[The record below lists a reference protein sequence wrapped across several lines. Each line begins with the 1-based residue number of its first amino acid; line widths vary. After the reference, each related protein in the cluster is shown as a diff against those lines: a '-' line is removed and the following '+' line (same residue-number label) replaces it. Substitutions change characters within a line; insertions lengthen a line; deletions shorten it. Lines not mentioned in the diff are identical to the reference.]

1 MTKTHKKSVTDA
13 NQLTLFDLLKQ
24 EQIERLE
31 TAPGRLCIFGK
42 LQGAVRQAVNQAK
55 QAGMSRDILADR
67 MTELSGRRVTVSMI
81 NNWLAD
87 SHPHDIPAWPIPALC
102 IASGCNDPLQ
112 VQNDAVGIFT
122 LPGAD
127 ALRAEIQKLDEET
140 KLLQKERQKR
150 LLFLK
155 EMEVKR

>member
-1 MTKTHKKSVTDA
+1 MTKTNKKSVTPA

-24 EQIERLE
+24 EQAERIEK
-31 TAPGRLCIFGK
+31 APGRLCISAR
-42 LQGAVRQAVNQAK
+42 LQAEVRKAVKDVR
-55 QAGMSRDILADR
+55 MSREALADR
-67 MTELSGRRVTVSMI
+67 MTELSGRTITIHMI
-81 NNWLAD
+81 ANWIAE
-87 SHPHDIPAWPIPALC
+87 SHPHHFPAELIPTLC
-102 IASGCNDPLQ
+102 VATGYNGPLQ

-140 KLLQKERQKR
+140 KALQKERQKR

-155 EMEVKR
+155 EMEG